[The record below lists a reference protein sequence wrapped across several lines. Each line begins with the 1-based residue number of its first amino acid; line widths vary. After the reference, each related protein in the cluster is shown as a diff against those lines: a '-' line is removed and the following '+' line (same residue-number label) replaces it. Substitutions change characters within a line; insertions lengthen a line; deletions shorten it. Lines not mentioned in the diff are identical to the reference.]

1 MLHEHYT
8 QNNPLFKEAI
18 VKYFEEDK
26 TLGGYKA
33 FIEMPVKEHRCSRC
47 GNITTYIKDYR
58 LQTVKDLSVLGK
70 PLSVTVRKRRYVC
83 KNCNATFT
91 ENNPYIK
98 IYCHFQKDFILNQ

>member
-33 FIEMPVKEHRCSRC
+33 FIEMPVKEHCCPR
-47 GNITTYIKDYR
+47 
-58 LQTVKDLSVLGK
+58 
-70 PLSVTVRKRRYVC
+70 
-83 KNCNATFT
+83 
-91 ENNPYIK
+91 
-98 IYCHFQKDFILNQ
+98 